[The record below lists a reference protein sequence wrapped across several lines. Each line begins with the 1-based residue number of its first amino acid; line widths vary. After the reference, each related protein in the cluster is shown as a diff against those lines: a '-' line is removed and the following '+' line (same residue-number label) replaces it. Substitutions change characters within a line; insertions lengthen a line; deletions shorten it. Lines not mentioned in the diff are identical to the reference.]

1 MKRIWF
7 LYLIVC
13 ALLFP
18 RTGFSSKKYEEQLG
32 FPEKP
37 HGTAYRGF
45 KPSLEI
51 VQARTP
57 NSKVFK
63 TEEYIVH
70 RIFSHPIHRI
80 NDQGKLEDIVDS
92 CGCFNW
98 QIDEYYSGYA
108 DGLFE
113 EINVCGSSTNY
124 IQVNDTYYYR
134 GFVEFNTDAIPDTA
148 AIDSVILTLN
158 CIQWPVYNKDHD
170 IWSIESQPSISQ
182 AMTVYNDAAD
192 GHCYISNYLGGTGWN
207 VWNLG
212 DSACVDMT
220 NLLVQDWFAVGIS
233 GFYSASAYYLLYAC
247 GTGFIDV
254 YEPTG
259 VKEVKDTRYK
269 PGGIRLSAHPNPFTK
284 KVEIRYRIPEITK
297 IENRNFPI
305 SQFPISLCIYDL
317 SGKLVKSLP
326 ISNFQFPTSK
336 VVWQGKDN
344 DGKRVPTGTY
354 FYQLKVGKK
363 LLTKRMLLIR

>member
-18 RTGFSSKKYEEQLG
+18 RTGFPGNNYEEQLN

-51 VQARTP
+51 VQVRTP

-63 TEEYIVH
+63 TEKYFVH

-113 EINVCGSSTNY
+113 EMNVCGSSATY

-134 GFVEFNTDAIPDTA
+134 GFVEFNTSVIPDTTT
-148 AIDSVILTLN
+148 IDSVFLN
-158 CIQWPVYNKDHD
+158 LYCVQWLYPTEGHD
-170 IWSIESQPSISQ
+170 IWSMESRPSISQ
-182 AMTVYNDAAD
+182 AMTVYNDAAN
-192 GHCYISNYLGGTGWN
+192 GNCYINNYIGGAGWN

-212 DSACVDMT
+212 IQGSQTLDS
-220 NLLVQDWFAVGIS
+220 LLTENWFAIGLS
-233 GFYSASAYYLLYAC
+233 GFNSSSAGDLMYQC
-247 GTGFIDV
+247 GTGYIDV

-259 VKEVKDTRYK
+259 IKRDKDIRHKT
-269 PGGIRLSAHPNPFTK
+269 GDIRLSAYPNPFTQK
-284 KVEIRYRIPEITK
+284 TV
-297 IENRNFPI
+297 IEFRSSGVQESN
-305 SQFPISLCIYDL
+305 SQLPNSSTPQLTIYDACGQL
-317 SGKLVKSLP
+317 VRTFPSSLFSLHSSVTWDGTDFHGKK
-326 ISNFQFPTSK
+326 
-336 VVWQGKDN
+336 
-344 DGKRVPTGTY
+344 VPTGTY
-354 FYQLKVGKK
+354 FYRLKVGNKSITKK
-363 LLTKRMLLIR
+363 ITLIR